1 MKMKPVLTT
10 LLIGMLCQLPLGFGI
25 ARAADAPPGSTMDVI
40 QKKIQAEVAARFAE
54 TGATCDELQVAVAAK
69 TESATPFK
77 VTYRG
82 LRNFRSS
89 SGALAE
95 ADGEFI
101 MNYIGGGQW
110 QGKLAG
116 TQLTAKVGTKDNI
129 NLPFANDPQVLGEW
143 ESVDF
148 VQDIGQFDP
157 LKRAWNG
164 KLFLKG
170 LTFQENGKMPQPWW
184 TWTKG
189 FVLHHGDQTASRY
202 EIRTLNGQPYLFFE
216 WKSGDVTI
224 AGMKPF
230 YYVLKLK
237 APKTI

>member
-1 MKMKPVLTT
+1 MKQLLST
-10 LLIGMLCQLPLGFGI
+10 LLIGVLCQLLPGPGLAG
-25 ARAADAPPGSTMDVI
+25 AAEAPPGSTLDVI

-54 TGATCDELQVAVAAK
+54 TGAVCDELQVTVAAK

-95 ADGEFI
+95 PDGEFI

-116 TQLTAKVGTKDNI
+116 TQVAAKVGLKDNI
-129 NLPFANDPQVLGEW
+129 GLPFVNDSQVLGEW

-148 VQDIGQFDP
+148 VQDIGLFNP
-157 LKRAWNG
+157 GKRAWNG

-202 EIRTLNGQPYLFFE
+202 EIRILNGEPYLFFE

-224 AGMKPF
+224 AGMRPF

-237 APKTI
+237 APKTV